1 MRSKR
6 FFLACIIVMIVAETS
21 VFAYTDP
28 GSGTL
33 ILQMLIAAFVGLMF
47 YIRRI
52 ISWVR
57 RMTRGKAESLP
68 DERRAEAE
76 PSPSDP
82 INADQSGS
90 S

>member
-6 FFLACIIVMIVAETS
+6 FFLACIIVMIVAETR

-57 RMTRGKAESLP
+57 RMTRGKAGSLP
-68 DERRAEAE
+68 DAEAE
-76 PSPSDP
+76 RSPSDP
-82 INADQSGS
+82 IKADQSRS